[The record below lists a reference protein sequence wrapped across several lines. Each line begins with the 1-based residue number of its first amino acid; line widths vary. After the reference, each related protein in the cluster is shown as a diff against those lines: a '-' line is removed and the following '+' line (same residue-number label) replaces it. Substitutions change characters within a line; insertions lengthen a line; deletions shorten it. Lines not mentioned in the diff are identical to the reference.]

1 MTLQENRADLDAV
14 GGAREALSSQRVFG
28 DPVERDGVTVIP
40 VASVQGGG
48 GGGGGTSGEGETG
61 GGGGFGLRARPVGAY
76 VIRDGTVSW
85 EPAWDLT
92 RVAVIGQITFLV
104 LLFVLRSVVRARAR
118 RRRIKRRFQARAARR
133 R

>member
-40 VASVQGGG
+40 VTSVQGGG

-118 RRRIKRRFQARAARR
+118 
-133 R
+133 